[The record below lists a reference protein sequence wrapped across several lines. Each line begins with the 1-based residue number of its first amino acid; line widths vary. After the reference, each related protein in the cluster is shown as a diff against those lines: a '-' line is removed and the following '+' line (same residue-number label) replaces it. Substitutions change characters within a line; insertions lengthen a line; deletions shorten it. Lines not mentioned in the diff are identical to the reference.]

1 MKDHQPGEIQFYFV
15 VGKKASPK
23 KRRQTA
29 EEKKKELE
37 ILGEKLNLLQD
48 NILPPSTSTSHHL
61 DVFISDSETSE
72 SDGELPN
79 NLGDLRVPAPQLTST
94 PNGRAQHPRFGG
106 KCPKKQ
112 PQPFPRC
119 INVRCKEEKA
129 LQDEKRHCKMR
140 KCICLR
146 PALSSW
152 KENYVSPTI
161 SVIIAICALVIPTIA
176 SV

>member
-29 EEKKKELE
+29 EDKKKELE

-48 NILPPSTSTSHHL
+48 NILPPSTSTSDHL

-79 NLGDLRVPAPQLTST
+79 NLRDLRVPAPQLTST

-129 LQDEKRHCKMR
+129 LQDENMHLLEAHIEQLEGEPCK
-140 KCICLR
+140 
-146 PALSSW
+146 SH
-152 KENYVSPTI
+152 YI
-161 SVIIAICALVIPTIA
+161 SD
-176 SV
+176 